1 MEDKD
6 LLKKLKLSLSENP
19 NIDEAVY
26 NEYISTSK
34 LYKKAE
40 NEYVF
45 VVKSIFGLKTIKH
58 IESVI
63 HEVIKKELNNE
74 VLLSFTDEKKYKK
87 EQETLSNQVTKQE
100 EQVSKPT
107 KSSLLSKKPSRLIG
121 NTFDNFVVGPSNEQ
135 AFLAAQTVAKNPGFT
150 YNPLFIYGE
159 SGMGKTHI
167 LKATKNYIENNFS
180 DLKVVYMSGE
190 EFARKAIDVLQK
202 THQEIET
209 FKDEILINDVLIID
223 DIQFLSNKIK
233 TNELLFTIFNN
244 FIEYFKQLI
253 FSSDK
258 SPEQL
263 NGFDNRLIT
272 RFNMGLSIPIMNLDI
287 KTATAI
293 IKKELKEQNPNLEFS
308 QEAIS
313 FLSNY
318 YADDV
323 RKIKGSI
330 SRLNFWMLQ
339 NPDQKIISIDIV
351 TELFKGV
358 PTSKFGILNV
368 KKIKEVVSEKYGI
381 SVNAIDGK
389 GRAKPVV
396 MARHTAMYLTKIILN
411 HTLVQIGEEFGGR
424 DHTTVINA
432 ERKINRMLKTDKDFK
447 KVMENLKSKILVK

>member
-1 MEDKD
+1 MEEKD

-34 LYKKAE
+34 LYKKSE

-58 IESVI
+58 IEGVI
-63 HEVIKKELNNE
+63 QDVIKKELHNE

-87 EQETLSNQVTKQE
+87 EQEALSSQATKQE
-100 EQVSKPT
+100 EQVKP
-107 KSSLLSKKPSRLIG
+107 KSSSLLKKPSRLIG

-135 AFLAAQTVAKNPGFT
+135 AFLAAQTVAKNPGFA

-202 THQEIET
+202 THQEIEA
-209 FKDEILINDVLIID
+209 FKDDILINDVLIID

-244 FIEYFKQLI
+244 FIEYDKQLI

-293 IKKELKEQNPNLEFS
+293 IKKELKEQNPNLDFS
-308 QEAIS
+308 PEAIN

-330 SRLNFWMLQ
+330 SRLSFWMLQ
-339 NPDQKIISIDIV
+339 NPDQTIISIDTV

-368 KKIKEVVSEKYGI
+368 KKIKEVVSEKYGV
-381 SVNAIDGK
+381 SVNAIDGR
-389 GRAKPVV
+389 GRAKAIVE
-396 MARHTAMYLTKIILN
+396 ARHIAMYLTKIILN

-432 ERKINRMLKTDKDFK
+432 ERKINKMLKDNKEFK
-447 KVMENLKSKILVK
+447 KIMENLKAKILAK